1 MGKAP
6 IGPSHISKVL
16 DALKTEP
23 KLSLFGVR
31 SLKLSYAYRNDHFG
45 ARHFVKEEL
54 PRIRYANPNLKIEVD
69 RTLKTKEEHWRPEM
83 ELQLDNGTIKAIN
96 MHDKW
101 STTIL
106 QELLDLSGGDPWK
119 KWKRTRSERGLPL
132 LKGEDEAAAYVSPDR
147 GAATYMNLKEWR
159 GSAQA
164 RALAQEKAEKE
175 RMDKAKAK
183 AKEKEKKKAAE
194 VHVAE
199 LSPEVLENLRTKTG
213 AAAILP

>member
-1 MGKAP
+1 MAKAP
-6 IGPSHISKVL
+6 VGPSRLSKVL
-16 DALKTEP
+16 DILKSEP
-23 KLSLFGVR
+23 KLSLSGVR
-31 SLKLSYAYRNDHFG
+31 SLRLSYAYKNDHFG

-54 PRIRYANPNLKIEVD
+54 PRIRYANPNLKVEVE
-69 RTLKTKEEHWRPEM
+69 KVPKAKEEHWKPEM
-83 ELQLDNGTIKAIN
+83 ELQLDNGSIKTIN

-106 QELLDLSGGDPWK
+106 QELLDISGGEPWR

-132 LKGEDEAAAYVSPDR
+132 LAGDDKAAAFVPPDR
-147 GAATYMNLKEWR
+147 GAATFMNLKEWR
-159 GSAQA
+159 DSAQA

-175 RMDKAKAK
+175 KAEKAR
-183 AKEKEKKKAAE
+183 AKEKERQKKKAAE
-194 VHVAE
+194 VHVTE

>member
-6 IGPSHISKVL
+6 VGPSHLSKVL
-16 DALKTEP
+16 DRLTLQP

-45 ARHFVKEEL
+45 ARHFVKKEL
-54 PRIRYANPNLKIEVD
+54 PRIRYANPNLKVEVD
-69 RTLKTKEEHWRPEM
+69 KVLKTKEEQWKPEM
-83 ELQLDNGTIKAIN
+83 ELQLDNGTTRVIN

-119 KWKRTRSERGLPL
+119 KWKHTRTERGLSL
-132 LKGEDEAAAYVSPDR
+132 LPEDEAAAAYVPPDR

-159 GSAQA
+159 DSAQA
-164 RALAQEKAEKE
+164 RALAQEKAQKEK
-175 RMDKAKAK
+175 KAREK
-183 AKEKEKKKAAE
+183 AKEKEKKKGSE

>member
-1 MGKAP
+1 MGKVLV
-6 IGPSHISKVL
+6 GPSHLSKVL
-16 DALKTEP
+16 VLLKSEP

-31 SLKLSYAYRNDHFG
+31 SLKLSYAFRNDHFG

-54 PRIRYANPNLKIEVD
+54 PRIKYANPNLKIEVD
-69 RTLKTKEEHWRPEM
+69 RVLKTKEEHWRPEM
-83 ELQLDNGTIKAIN
+83 ELQLDNGSIKTIN

-106 QELLDLSGGDPWK
+106 QELLDISGGDPWT

-132 LKGEDEAAAYVSPDR
+132 LPGEEKATSYAPPDR
-147 GAATYMNLKEWR
+147 GAATFMNLKEWR
-159 GSAQA
+159 DSAQA

-175 RMDKAKAK
+175 NKEKAK

-199 LSPEVLENLRTKTG
+199 LSAEVLENLRTKTG